1 MARAKL
7 GKLELIAFN
16 WLSAV
21 ERRLAT
27 FFWRLLGCAIF
38 RGTYNIQGSKIK
50 EPLIGV
56 TSSFSVENHLQEPSL
71 LTSYFEPHSVRL
83 ILMELL
89 KKLNRLNRMADVRL
103 MRGNKLGK
111 LQMDCEL
118 IQ

>member
-1 MARAKL
+1 M
-7 GKLELIAFN
+7 
-16 WLSAV
+16 
-21 ERRLAT
+21 
-27 FFWRLLGCAIF
+27 
-38 RGTYNIQGSKIK
+38 
-50 EPLIGV
+50 

-89 KKLNRLNRMADVRL
+89 KKLNRMADVRL